1 MLQKWARWA
10 SPRSRSAE
18 VERAR
23 PASGILRVLASQDL
37 DEALALLDRDP
48 VANVFVRSRIVRS
61 GLDPWLLG
69 CQVVGW
75 ERDGELVSLAHLG
88 SNLVAVDADEE
99 ALDACVR
106 YLGPHRRA
114 ASIMGVAETTMALWE
129 GLSQRWG
136 GQWSSV
142 RDLRPV
148 QPLMAIR
155 EAPQVGLDERV
166 RPITMAHFDAYFEAA
181 VAMYTEE
188 VGVSPIKGNPA
199 SYKFYVRQLIEA
211 GRAFGIVENGRVLYK
226 SDLGSVTPEVGQ
238 IQGVWLEPSLRGR
251 GFAPACMAGVVALAR
266 EQVPVLSLYVNDF
279 NHAARR
285 TYARAGF
292 REQGEFATI
301 LY

>member
-1 MLQKWARWA
+1 MPQKWAKWA

-23 PASGILRVLASQDL
+23 PSSGVLRVLDNQDL
-37 DEALALLDRDP
+37 DEALALLDRNR
-48 VANVFVRSRIVRS
+48 VANVFVRSRISRA

-88 SNLVAVDADEE
+88 SNLVAVDADAE
-99 ALDACVR
+99 ALDAYVR
-106 YLGPHRRA
+106 YLGPHRRS
-114 ASIMGVAETTMALWE
+114 ASIMGVAEPTIALWE

-142 RDLRPV
+142 RDMRPV

-155 EAPQVGLDERV
+155 ETPQVGVDERV
-166 RPITMAHFDAYFEAA
+166 RPITMADFDSYFEAA

-188 VGVSPIKGNPA
+188 VGVSPLESSG
-199 SYKFYVRQLIEA
+199 SYRRHVQRTIEEQ
-211 GRAFGIVENGRVLYK
+211 RAFGIVEDGRVVYK
-226 SDLGSVTPEVGQ
+226 SDVGCASGQ
-238 IQGVWLEPSLRGR
+238 VCQVQGVWMRPDLRGR
-251 GFAPACMAGVVALAR
+251 GLAAGAMAGVVELCRAR
-266 EQVPVLSLYVNDF
+266 WGTVSLYVNDY
-279 NHAARR
+279 NSVALKLYRR
-285 TYARAGF
+285 VGF
-292 REQGEFATI
+292 EQEGTLATV